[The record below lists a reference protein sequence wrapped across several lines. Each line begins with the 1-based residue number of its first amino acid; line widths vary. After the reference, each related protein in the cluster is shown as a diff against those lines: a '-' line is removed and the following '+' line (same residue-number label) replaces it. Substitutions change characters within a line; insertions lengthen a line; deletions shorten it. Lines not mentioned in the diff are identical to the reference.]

1 MNATFK
7 TIMLWMSLLV
17 VIFLAWHFAQIQK
30 KETTWKFSEFLTQVE
45 QGSVLD
51 SKKTVG
57 ALLSAAGVTVT
68 AFTRF
73 EVGTA

>member
-1 MNATFK
+1 
-7 TIMLWMSLLV
+7 
-17 VIFLAWHFAQIQK
+17 
-30 KETTWKFSEFLTQVE
+30 
-45 QGSVLD
+45 VLD